1 MAWDVRAWQERLERL
16 SSHSVDAWSPAI
28 DVYETAGAFIVAAEV
43 PGIARDQ
50 IELAVEGSRLTI
62 RGRRADRH
70 ASSGRHFHQVER
82 GFGSFVRTFQFVEE
96 IDAERVTADLE
107 NGVLT
112 ISLPKVPPSPARR
125 IAVK

>member
-16 SSHSVDAWSPAI
+16 SSQSVDAWTPAI
-28 DVYETAGAFIVAAEV
+28 DVYETADAFIVAAEV

-50 IELAVEGSRLTI
+50 IELAVEASRLTI

-70 ASSGRHFHQVER
+70 ATIGRHFHQVER
-82 GFGSFVRTFQFVEE
+82 GFGSFVRTFQFVEK
-96 IDAERVTADLE
+96 IDTERVTADLSD
-107 NGVLT
+107 GVLT
-112 ISLPKVPPSPARR
+112 ISLPKIPPTPARR